1 MALHH
6 LFNKKDPLHRYM
18 VKVLV
23 WTLSFLYCL
32 LVSAFCRWSRSRTVR
47 KKTTDLGSISWL
59 PAIYL

>member
-32 LVSAFCRWSRSRTVR
+32 LVAGLAVELLE